1 MASVLVLFGGK
12 SAEHEVSCSSA
23 QAVAEALRIG
33 GHQVCLVGIDRKG
46 GWHLTPD
53 DRQPLEAVGPEVRLE
68 VPSGVLRGLQ
78 RDQVFEVVFPVL
90 HGPFGEDG
98 TMQGLF
104 ETVGIPYVGA
114 GVLGSAVSMDKA
126 VAKRLLREAGL
137 SVAAWVVV
145 RRDGFDNE
153 PGQVASLIEDR
164 IGFPNFVKPAALGSS
179 VGITKVHDVTELKDA
194 IQLALE
200 HGEKAMVEQAI
211 AGREIEVG
219 VLEGPRTSVP
229 GEVIP
234 NAEWYDYRAKYLDT
248 GTQLLVPAP
257 LSEAE
262 AVTAR
267 RLAALAFEA
276 LEGSGLARVDLL
288 YEQAG
293 RGFLVNELNTM
304 PGFTPRSMFPLL
316 WQASGMSYPELCDE
330 LVQLAL
336 ARGSSGAPPG
346 FVRD

>member
-1 MASVLVLFGGK
+1 
-12 SAEHEVSCSSA
+12 
-23 QAVAEALRIG
+23 VAAALRTG
-33 GHQVCLVGIDRKG
+33 GHQVGLVGIDKKG
-46 GWHLTPD
+46 GWHLAQE
-53 DRQPLEAVGPEVRLE
+53 RNPLEAVGPEVHLD
-68 VPSGVLRGLQ
+68 VPTGALRGPHG
-78 RDQVFEVVFPVL
+78 DQIFEVVFPVL

-98 TMQGLF
+98 TIQGLF

-114 GVLGSAVSMDKA
+114 GVLGSAVAMDKA

-137 SVAAWVVV
+137 PVAAWVVV
-145 RRDGFDNE
+145 RMDNFENE
-153 PGQVASLIEDR
+153 PGALVSLIEDR
-164 IGFPNFVKPAALGSS
+164 IGFPNFVKPAGLGSS
-179 VGITKVHDVTELKDA
+179 VGITKVHSESELKDA
-194 IQLALE
+194 IMLALE

-234 NAEWYDYRAKYLDT
+234 NTEWYDYRAKYLDT

-257 LSEAE
+257 LTEAE
-262 AVTAR
+262 AATAR
-267 RLAALAFEA
+267 RLAAMAFEA

-288 YEQAG
+288 YEQGG
-293 RGFLVNELNTM
+293 RGFVVNELNTM

-330 LVQLAL
+330 LVQLARSR
-336 ARGSSGAPPG
+336 RGG
-346 FVRD
+346 VRP